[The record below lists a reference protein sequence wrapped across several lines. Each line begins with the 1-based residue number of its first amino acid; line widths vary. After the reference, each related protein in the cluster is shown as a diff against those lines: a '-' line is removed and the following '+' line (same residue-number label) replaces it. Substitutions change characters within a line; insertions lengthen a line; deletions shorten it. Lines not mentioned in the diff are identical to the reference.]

1 MTISSAWDLSSDAE
15 LITAVRSGDASA
27 FGVLYERHAGAARAV
42 ARQYSNRHADAED
55 AVSDAFS
62 RVFSAI
68 QGGGGPDVAFRAYL
82 FTVLRRVAMERVE
95 AGRRAVAT
103 DDVETFE
110 AAAGPGES
118 TEEPALAGFE
128 RGVVSRAYKSLPERW
143 QAVLWYTEVEELG
156 PAEIAPILGLTANG
170 VAALAYRAREGL
182 RQAYLQQHLAAPEDE
197 ACTIINKKLGAYVR
211 GGLAKRETLLVESH
225 LEECGTC
232 RALVLELGDVNHGM
246 RLVIAPL
253 VLGAV
258 AAAVLHGVG
267 FGGAAGA
274 AGAAA
279 AASGVAGTA
288 GSGAAG
294 SGAAGSGAA
303 GAAGSG
309 AAGSGAASGLTAV
322 GSGAASTASTAV
334 TAAGAGTLAGAGT
347 TAAAGVA
354 ASGLVAAGVGVA
366 STAGAPSASA
376 AALPA
381 APGLVAAQAAVPVA
395 AGAGTAAAATGGGVA
410 ALLAAVPV
418 GALGVAAAGV
428 VVAAAVG
435 VAGVLGVFSSDEEPG
450 EPQAIEAP
458 SEPAPTVD
466 DEGGDEGAGT
476 TTEDDGA
483 TDGTAG
489 SAAGSTD
496 GTGTDVGSTDGAADE
511 PTSGTVGSGTTTTPA
526 GTTPSDPD
534 PGPGPAPDPGPGPAP
549 DPGPDPEPPPPP
561 PSISVLA
568 LPEVTFTAGVPEIV
582 EVEVANTGGDYTG
595 AVRTEFAFGPDV
607 AWSLTEVPGEVG
619 GGGNARTATA
629 DSAWV
634 CAPADATTAQCV
646 RDGLPAGA
654 TSVLAVSVVVVDDEL
669 DGAADL
675 SVGIRT
681 WAPDLGDPPA
691 YRSMPAHV
699 ASAPGALALAGPSAP
714 AELVAG
720 TPARVSVP
728 VANPGRTSL
737 AGVTATVGLPAQV
750 SGAVAPGSPWVCAPS
765 ATVATALDCTLDRLP
780 RGGTVPLA
788 LDLAADPALRNVAR
802 TAAVTASVRAPGVAS
817 PPDVEASG
825 ILVRSAPA
833 SYTLQLVGEV
843 ARPAAVDA
851 TLRLANVGG
860 TDGYPTVAVE
870 LPSGTSLAP
879 GGTGWSCEPGEV
891 MACTL
896 DPRVPADA
904 GAVLPTLHVVAPPGR
919 VPSGT
924 YALPVTITEGGQ
936 TRTFAHEIRVVQAQ
950 PDLHSASRLTAPE
963 ALVGAATGE
972 ITVELVNIGGTDVT
986 DTLVVTL
993 PEGAAAVSTD
1003 GWTVRGRT
1011 LEREVGV
1018 PATASTTVSLPVR
1031 SVVVDGQV
1039 TGVVRAAVRDFT
1051 ATASVLLAS
1060 APADVQVGTGV
1071 APTTLAVGATATA
1084 TVDLHNT
1091 GGTTSEVTAVVTLP
1105 AGTSTTGA
1113 GWACTA
1119 SGARTCETT
1128 LALAPGAQQR
1138 LSLPVRNDGSGVTQT
1153 TGTLAV
1159 VVHRGGQAD
1168 VTRTHYLTLQAPV
1181 TSASLVGSAPTF
1193 VQGQPG
1199 TVSWTV
1205 TNTGTVPLSGLRL
1218 DVLQDRPVRWVPG
1231 IDFDSWLCAP
1241 GGAADAD
1248 ARCAY
1253 LGTLAPGASATVRV
1267 SLLSPSHTENGAPL
1281 PVRARLTGGGL
1292 AETVGQLGLVVVQ
1305 R

>member
-27 FGVLYERHAGAARAV
+27 FGVLYERHVGAARAV
-42 ARQYSNRHADAED
+42 ARQYSNRAADAED

-110 AAAGPGES
+110 AAVGSAES

-128 RGVVSRAYKSLPERW
+128 RGVVSRAYSSLPERW

-246 RLVIAPL
+246 RLVVAPL

-279 AASGVAGTA
+279 VAAGSGVAGT
-288 GSGAAG
+288 AG

-322 GSGAASTASTAV
+322 GSGVASTASTAATV
-334 TAAGAGTLAGAGT
+334 GAASAAGAGT

-381 APGLVAAQAAVPVA
+381 APGLVAAPAAVPVA
-395 AGAGTAAAATGGGVA
+395 AGAGTAAAGTAAAATGGGVA

-435 VAGVLGVFSSDEEPG
+435 VAGVLGVFSSEDEPG

-458 SEPAPTVD
+458 SEPAPTAD
-466 DEGGDEGAGT
+466 DEAAGGTDEDGPTVTPGT
-476 TTEDDGA
+476 TDGA
-483 TDGTAG
+483 TDDAT
-489 SAAGSTD
+489 TD
-496 GTGTDVGSTDGAADE
+496 GTGGAPADGTAGGT
-511 PTSGTVGSGTTTTPA
+511 TSGAVASGAGDTPADPGTTNPPPA
-526 GTTPSDPD
+526 AGQGTDPT
-534 PGPGPAPDPGPGPAP
+534 PGPAPEPQ
-549 DPGPDPEPPPPP
+549 PEPVPP

-582 EVEVANTGGDYTG
+582 EVEVANTGGDYAG
-595 AVRTEFAFGPDV
+595 AVRTELSFGPDV

-634 CAPADATTAQCV
+634 CGPADATTAQCV

-691 YRSMPAHV
+691 YTALPAHL
-699 ASAPGALALAGPSAP
+699 ASAPGALSLASPAAP
-714 AELVAG
+714 AEIVAG
-720 TPARVSVP
+720 APATVTVP
-728 VANPGRTSL
+728 VGNPGRTSL
-737 AGVTATVGLPAQV
+737 SGVTATVGLPTQV
-750 SGAVAPGSPWVCAPS
+750 SASVAPGSPWACAPS
-765 ATVATALDCTLDRLP
+765 AAVVTALDCTLDRLP
-780 RGGTVPLA
+780 RGGTVPLT
-788 LDLAADPALRNVAR
+788 LDLAADTALRNVAR

-825 ILVRSAPA
+825 IVVRSAPA
-833 SYTLQLVGEV
+833 SYTLQLVGEA

-851 TLRLANVGG
+851 TLRLTNVGG
-860 TDGYPTVAVE
+860 TDGYPTVSVE
-870 LPSGTSLAP
+870 LPAGTTLAP
-879 GGTGWSCEPGEV
+879 TSTGWTCAADGSRT
-891 MACTL
+891 CTL

-904 GAVLPTLHVVAPPGR
+904 GAVLPTLHLVAPPGR

-924 YALPVTITEGGQ
+924 YPLPVTITEGGE
-936 TRTFAHEIRVVQAQ
+936 TRTFAHEVRVVQAQ
-950 PDLHSASRLTAPE
+950 PDLRSASRLTAPE
-963 ALVGAATGE
+963 ALVGDATGE
-972 ITVELVNIGGTDVT
+972 VTVELVNIGGTDVT
-986 DTLVVTL
+986 DTLTVTL
-993 PEGAAAVSTD
+993 PEGAAAVSTE
-1003 GWTVRGRT
+1003 GWTVRGST
-1011 LEREVGV
+1011 LERPVTV
-1018 PATASTTVSLPVR
+1018 LATGATTVVLPVR

-1039 TGVVRAAVRDFT
+1039 TGVVRAAVRDFS

-1060 APADVQVGTGV
+1060 APADVQVATGV
-1071 APTTLAVGATATA
+1071 TPTTLAVGATATA

-1113 GWACTA
+1113 GWACTT
-1119 SGARTCETT
+1119 SGARVCETT
-1128 LALAPGAQQR
+1128 AALAPGARQQ
-1138 LSLPVRNDGSGVTQT
+1138 LTLPVRNDGSGT
-1153 TGTLAV
+1153 TTRTGALGV
-1159 VVHRGGQAD
+1159 VVHREGQDD
-1168 VTRTHYLTLQAPV
+1168 VTRTHTLTLQAPV
-1181 TSASLVGSAPTF
+1181 TSATLAGSAQTF
-1193 VQGQPG
+1193 VQGQTG

-1218 DVLQDRPVRWVPG
+1218 DVLQDRPVQWVPG
-1231 IDFDSWLCAP
+1231 FEADSWLCAP
-1241 GGAADAD
+1241 GGPADAD
-1248 ARCAY
+1248 ARCAH
-1253 LGTLAPGASATVRV
+1253 LGTLAPGRSTTVRV
-1267 SLLSPSHTENGAPL
+1267 SMQSPAHTEGAAPL
-1281 PVRARLTGGGL
+1281 PVRARLTGGGA
-1292 AETVGQLGLVVVQ
+1292 AETVAELGLIVV
-1305 R
+1305 RR